1 MGFAIIKGKYHKG
14 PKKNTRKRAVHKP
27 KFAPLKKPAVA
38 VDTTTKTLAENDTL
52 IKALSTMSGKDMARF
67 IEATANPNPRGCVVA
82 VPTSLLGGGFGGLGG
97 CDLSGLGRSKGRA
110 RVVDDEAIVL
120 APSKTTAKEPPK
132 TETSEKVIGQI
143 VRKPNGEI
151 VLRFF

>member
-14 PKKNTRKRAVHKP
+14 PKKNARKRAVHKP
-27 KFAPLKKPAVA
+27 TFAPLKKPAVA
-38 VDTTTKTLAENDTL
+38 VDTTTKTLAENATL

-82 VPTSLLGGGFGGLGG
+82 VPTSLLGGGFGGLSG
-97 CDLSGLGRSKGRA
+97 CDLSGLGRSRGRA
-110 RVVDDEAIVL
+110 RVVDDEPIVL
-120 APSKTTAKEPPK
+120 VPSKTTAKEPPK

>member
-14 PKKNTRKRAVHKP
+14 PKKNARKRAVHKP
-27 KFAPLKKPAVA
+27 TFAPLKKPALV
-38 VDTTTKTLAENDTL
+38 VDTTKTLAENDKL
-52 IKALSTMSGKDMARF
+52 IKALSTMSDKDMARF

-97 CDLSGLGRSKGRA
+97 CDLSGLGRSRGRA
-110 RVVDDEAIVL
+110 RVVDDEPIVL